1 MKATFCPFTSNAAIS
16 FAFFKSSITKLFSLA
31 IMSGAFIFKLSVAVV
46 IIGSAPIVLAIFL
59 LIHWLHL
66 DVHLKGL

>member
-1 MKATFCPFTSNAAIS
+1 
-16 FAFFKSSITKLFSLA
+16 
-31 IMSGAFIFKLSVAVV
+31 MSGAFIFKLSVAVV